1 MCLCMYVCMCVCCM
15 CVCCVLSHV
24 QLFMT
29 HGLQANSVT
38 HQALL
43 SMEFSKQEYWSRLPF
58 PSPGEL
64 PNLEIELVSLASP
77 ELAGGFFTISTV
89 YIWAFLV
96 TQ

>member
-1 MCLCMYVCMCVCCM
+1 MCVC
-15 CVCCVLSHV
+15 VLVSQSCPTLTPWV
-24 QLFMT
+24 I
-29 HGLQANSVT
+29 A

-64 PNLEIELVSLASP
+64 SNLEIELVSLASP